1 MNKEKV
7 KTDLKN
13 ILKFTTED
21 LDKLQIFHDEL
32 LKFNKKYNL
41 ISKSTEHNVWHR
53 HILDSAQI
61 VKYIDFEQSRSISDM
76 GTGAGFP
83 GIILAIF
90 NKNPKFHVKLYE
102 KSSVKCDFLDNVRSK
117 IDVDFDIFGDYKRED
132 ITSYYVVSRAFKKLE
147 EIIRISREIIKVN
160 HKLIILKGK
169 NAENEINRLKHHK
182 SFIYKIEKSITDVES
197 KILIIEIKI
206 KYEVLYG

>member
-41 ISKSTEHNVWHR
+41 ISKSTEHYVWHR

-61 VKYIDFEQSRSISDM
+61 VKYIDFEESRSISDM

-102 KSSVKCDFLDNVRSK
+102 KSIVKCDFLDNVRSK
-117 IDVDFDIFGDYKRED
+117 IDVDFEIFGDYKRED
-132 ITSYYVVSRAFKKLE
+132 ITSYYVVSRAFKKLD

-160 HKLIILKGK
+160 HKLIILKGR
-169 NAENEINRLKHHK
+169 NAENEINKLKPNLN
-182 SFIYKIEKSITDVES
+182 FMYKVENSITDPDS
-197 KILIIEIKI
+197 KILVIEIK
-206 KYEVLYG
+206 K

>member
-147 EIIRISREIIKVN
+147 EIIRISREMIKVN
-160 HKLIILKGK
+160 HKLIILKGR
-169 NAENEINRLKHHK
+169 NAENEINKLKPYLN
-182 SFIYKIEKSITDVES
+182 FMYKVESSITDPDS
-197 KILIIEIKI
+197 KILVIEIK
-206 KYEVLYG
+206 K